1 MFFLHSKGLNLSFL
15 QNTIA
20 VIEKRKEK
28 KSITYI
34 SLLSRPWNVLIFVLS
49 IRQFVVS
56 FFLTIRLSDDL
67 RCFWRYTRKAGII
80 GLNRRITP
88 NLFTLNKNDLHCIP
102 TRSSE
107 NAAWVFCN
115 CSIII
120 WSYKGAGVFPK
131 GSQTSTCRA
140 RDCVLPV
147 PSPET
152 SPSWLKWNK
161 KY

>member
-20 VIEKRKEK
+20 VMEKRKEK

-34 SLLSRPWNVLIFVLS
+34 SLLSRLWNVLIFVLS

-67 RCFWRYTRKAGII
+67 GCFWRYTHKAGII

-102 TRSSE
+102 TRSLE
-107 NAAWVFCN
+107 NAAWIFCN

-152 SPSWLKWNK
+152 YPSWLKWNK